1 MNKKLL
7 TLAVGAAISSAPMF
21 ANAAVTVYG
30 SAHLSIDS
38 LDDGGAT
45 DSKLLTLASN
55 SSFIGFK
62 AEEDLGGGLKAIFGA
77 EWQVG
82 LDNANTN
89 GTGSSTTTFAPTS
102 TATSISVTD
111 TTGIANR
118 NVFVGLQGG
127 FGTVRLG
134 QYDDIVKNVGRAVD
148 FFHSEQI
155 GENRALTAANS
166 MDARLANSVRYDS
179 PKLGPVT
186 LTAQYGMA
194 NDMTESAGLD
204 LTAFAVGAQMDMGG
218 LYVGAAYKSRDV
230 DAGTTTDQTKAYRV
244 SASYTIGAFKVGG
257 LYQNFQND
265 VPATDVDLSVYG
277 VGASF
282 KIGNGVIKGQYYVAG
297 DSTGV
302 GAGSTDGATL
312 MAIGYDH
319 NLSKNTFVYVT
330 YAMVDNDT
338 AGTYSV
344 IGAGHANPND
354 TSGFGAT
361 PDESNGGI
369 SLGMKMKF

>member
-7 TLAVGAAISSAPMF
+7 TLAIGAALASAPMF
-21 ANAAVTVYG
+21 ANAAATVYG
-30 SAHLSIDS
+30 AAHLSIDS
-38 LDDGGAT
+38 LDDGGTT
-45 DSKLLTLASN
+45 DSSLLTLASN
-55 SSFIGFK
+55 SSFIGIK
-62 AEEDLGGGLKAIFGA
+62 AEEDLGGGMKALAGL
-77 EWQVG
+77 EWQVA
-82 LDNANTN
+82 LDSA
-89 GTGSSTTTFAPTS
+89 
-102 TATSISVTD
+102 
-111 TTGIANR
+111 TTGMANR

-155 GENRALTAANS
+155 GENRSLTAANA

-204 LTAFAVGAQMDMGG
+204 LTAFAVGAQMNMGG
-218 LYVGAAYKSRDV
+218 LYVGAGYKSRDV

-319 NLSKNTFVYVT
+319 NLSKNTMVYAT

-338 AGTYSV
+338 TGTYSV
-344 IGAGHANPND
+344 IGSGHANPND
-354 TSGFGAT
+354 TIGFAGTAN
-361 PDESNGGI
+361 ESNGGV